1 MREMEMSIT
10 LTGTERSDGS
20 YHITSE
26 QLPGFHFILGPDE
39 KPEDALV
46 KAATDFLLM
55 YYSAKLRQA
64 KPVLKQRSRK
74 PFSRKTSPFDM
85 ELCLA

>member
-1 MREMEMSIT
+1 MKEMNLSIT
-10 LTGTERSDGS
+10 LTGLARSDGS

-46 KAATDFLLM
+46 QAATDFLLM

-64 KPVLKQRSRK
+64 KPVLRQRSRGL
-74 PFSRKTSPFDM
+74 FSRKASPFDM